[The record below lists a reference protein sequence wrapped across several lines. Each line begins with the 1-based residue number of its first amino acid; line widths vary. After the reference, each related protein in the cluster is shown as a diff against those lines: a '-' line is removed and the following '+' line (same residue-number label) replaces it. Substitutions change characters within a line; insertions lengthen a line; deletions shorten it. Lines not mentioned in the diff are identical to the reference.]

1 MGILDV
7 HFLPLSKSNIQSN
20 GLCVIAAICE
30 KTGCLICPLV
40 KNEPKVDPQQ
50 PQIGGIQSFLPSG
63 TSNDAWYYAV
73 KRNET
78 SQIFII
84 YENIP

>member
-1 MGILDV
+1 MDV

-20 GLCVIAAICE
+20 ELCVIAAICE

-50 PQIGGIQSFLPSG
+50 PQIGGTVGPCLVRIYLVRICIVRLFAKFLFSL
-63 TSNDAWYYAV
+63 A
-73 KRNET
+73 
-78 SQIFII
+78 
-84 YENIP
+84 